1 MYLLWYAARSVSR
14 YILFCPSTG
23 ESMFQHSV
31 LRFHGISFKVFLLK
45 PRRSIGRTRKVPYPV
60 LRPGCLTA
68 GTLVSTIRCDA
79 PFRSSLFLQHCCIFR
94 ITCSAV
100 LTILAGRIWFSF
112 LQSSYVA
119 TLVRGSQQQPLP
131 SPEFSCALQL
141 GRAGFST
148 QYEEKMNDRSFK
160 LHFKV
165 FLFKPRRS
173 IGRARKA
180 HNPYLAPPA
189 RQQPARWRKYG
200 RCDASFRSSRSFQ
213 HS

>member
-14 YILFCPSTG
+14 YILFCPSIG

-60 LRPGCLTA
+60 QRPGCLTA

-94 ITCSAV
+94 IPCSAV

-112 LQSSYVA
+112 FEVVICSYSCTRLAA
-119 TLVRGSQQQPLP
+119 TAATFARILL
-131 SPEFSCALQL
+131 CTAI
-141 GRAGFST
+141 RA
-148 QYEEKMNDRSFK
+148 
-160 LHFKV
+160 
-165 FLFKPRRS
+165 
-173 IGRARKA
+173 
-180 HNPYLAPPA
+180 
-189 RQQPARWRKYG
+189 
-200 RCDASFRSSRSFQ
+200 SRFQ
-213 HS
+213 HAV